1 MKKDITQRL
10 VFINGKLVGENLES
24 EKKCGEQV
32 KTFEFQTSKIATK
45 IGTDSSFILGG
56 YLT

>member
-32 KTFEFQTSKIATK
+32 KTFEFQISKIATK
-45 IGTDSSFILGG
+45 IGTDSRAVL
-56 YLT
+56 L

>member
-1 MKKDITQRL
+1 MTQRL
-10 VFINGKLVGENLES
+10 VLINGKLVGENLES

-45 IGTDSSFILGG
+45 IGTDSSSIFGG
-56 YLT
+56 CLT